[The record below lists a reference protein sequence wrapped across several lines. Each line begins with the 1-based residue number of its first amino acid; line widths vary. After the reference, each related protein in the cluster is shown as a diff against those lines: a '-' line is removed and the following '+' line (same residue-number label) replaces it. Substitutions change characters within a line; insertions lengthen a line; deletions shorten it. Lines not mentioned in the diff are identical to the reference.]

1 MLGLGL
7 AVARSPYGRTLKAIR
22 DDDVAARAHGTN
34 VFRYQ
39 TSVFALSGALA
50 GLVGSL
56 WAHYFAFITPGA
68 FDLDQTIFIAAIVV
82 LGGMGNMWGSV
93 IAAFVLVSL
102 PQVLRALDVGSDR
115 SAQIQ
120 QVAYGLLL
128 VLFMVFRPQGLLRE
142 PIGRRSH
149 RRAGGSTHVGAHT
162 RGSGVGGSVVA
173 AAPPVGPATGR
184 VALEAEHVTKR
195 FGGVTAL
202 DDVSISLPA
211 GTVTALIGPNGA
223 GKTTLFNV
231 LTGDVRADAG
241 TVFHAG
247 DDVTGQRP
255 GPDRAARDRQ
265 NVPGR
270 PSLRFDQRD
279 RQRRGGRSR
288 PGGGQPARPRPPSH
302 LHVRDAGR
310 RDRARPLGARHS
322 RLRGVADVAVSELSY
337 GEQKLVGLARL
348 PRPNRP

>member
-1 MLGLGL
+1 MLLTLAFLRVVNQMESSWIDLTGGATGKFPVPPPSLFGYRPQRPIDYVPVLALVLVVVLGLGL

-102 PQVLRALDVGSDR
+102 PQVLRTLDVGSDR

-173 AAPPVGPATGR
+173 AAPPVGPATGPR
-184 VALEAEHVTKR
+184 RSK
-195 FGGVTAL
+195 
-202 DDVSISLPA
+202 
-211 GTVTALIGPNGA
+211 
-223 GKTTLFNV
+223 
-231 LTGDVRADAG
+231 
-241 TVFHAG
+241 
-247 DDVTGQRP
+247 
-255 GPDRAARDRQ
+255 
-265 NVPGR
+265 
-270 PSLRFDQRD
+270 PST
-279 RQRRGGRSR
+279 
-288 PGGGQPARPRPPSH
+288 
-302 LHVRDAGR
+302 
-310 RDRARPLGARHS
+310 
-322 RLRGVADVAVSELSY
+322 
-337 GEQKLVGLARL
+337 
-348 PRPNRP
+348 